1 MGIGGSKAKVYDE
14 DRPTTR
20 FADIAGYEGAKRE
33 VAEVVD
39 FLSHPERYERAG
51 AIGPAGGAHGGAA
64 GDRQDADGPGRSRR
78 GRGALPRLDRFEL
91 RRTLRGSGSLACAR
105 SVRGRPQAGASIIF
119 IDEIDAIGQ
128 RRGGSIVSN
137 DEREQTL
144 NQLLAE
150 MDGFDPTTGVVV
162 ATYVIPADSPQPHVV
177 TGKAREHGAP
187 TAPSPEVIESARAAW
202 EHMRGRPIMARM
214 LRRIVIAATA
224 ILICAAAL
232 PARVTRIVIEQRE
245 SPAYGGRVFGKA
257 GQYEMLSGR
266 FFGEIDP
273 KDPHNALIMDIA
285 FAPRNARGMVEYSA
299 TFVLSKPVD
308 MSKSNGVL
316 YYNVPNRGRGAP
328 VGSDDGRVNLLS
340 GWQGDL
346 RPFANAQT
354 ISVPVARKPDGSPLT
369 GPVLERLIDIAPDT
383 NTIDLGA
390 AGYFGLTY
398 QHPLTLD
405 TSKAS
410 LTRRASQN
418 APGKLVPAA
427 DWAFA
432 DCTRT
437 PFPGTPDETRIC
449 GKQGF
454 DPASEYVLVYTAKDP
469 LVLGIGFAATRDL
482 HAFLRHSA
490 RDDQGTANPVAGQIR
505 WAISRGDSQSGN
517 FIRSFIQLGFNQ
529 DEAGHIVWDGA
540 HPHIAARKL
549 ALNFRF
555 AVAGGYAGPH
565 QPGSEGVLWWS
576 DYPDQA
582 RGGPPAGL
590 LDRCRA
596 SDTCPKIFETFGG
609 IEFWFLRES
618 PDLVG
623 TDAKSD
629 IPLPPNVRRYFFP
642 GTTHGGGRGG
652 FSAVAPKPPAA
663 CVLPANPNP
672 ESDTMRALTVDLVDW
687 VTKGTEPPP
696 SRYPRL
702 ADGQLAAATQAA
714 LKFPNI
720 PGVPSPDGLV
730 NPLYDYDLGPG
741 FQLQR
746 RIRIDYQTTA
756 GDQADSAHPG
766 AEGGRG
772 WLRLGWGSLRP
783 SPGPAGHLPGLERNG
798 RGVR

>member
-1 MGIGGSKAKVYDE
+1 MPGLTSLEVCESYGPMFPHIIMSVMLNRIG
-14 DRPTTR
+14 
-20 FADIAGYEGAKRE
+20 
-33 VAEVVD
+33 
-39 FLSHPERYERAG
+39 L
-51 AIGPAGGAHGGAA
+51 
-64 GDRQDADGPGRSRR
+64 
-78 GRGALPRLDRFEL
+78 
-91 RRTLRGSGSLACAR
+91 
-105 SVRGRPQAGASIIF
+105 
-119 IDEIDAIGQ
+119 
-128 RRGGSIVSN
+128 
-137 DEREQTL
+137 
-144 NQLLAE
+144 
-150 MDGFDPTTGVVV
+150 
-162 ATYVIPADSPQPHVV
+162 
-177 TGKAREHGAP
+177 
-187 TAPSPEVIESARAAW
+187 
-202 EHMRGRPIMARM
+202 
-214 LRRIVIAATA
+214 AATA

-257 GQYEMLSGR
+257 GQYETLSGR

-328 VGSDDGRVNLLS
+328 AGSDDGRVNLLS

-418 APGKLVPAA
+418 APANRVPAA

-565 QPGSEGVLWWS
+565 QPGSEGVVWWS

-629 IPLPPNVRRYFFP
+629 IPLPPNARRYFFP

-730 NPLYDYDLGPG
+730 NPLYDYDLGPDFNYNDESGLITRQPPAIKRILPTLVPKVDADGSDLGGVPSVLRQVPLGTYLGWNVTAAG
-741 FQLQR
+741 FDKGKICTLNGGYVPFAR
-746 RIRIDYQTTA
+746 TRAERTAA
-756 GDQADSAHPG
+756 GDP
-766 AEGGRG
+766 
-772 WLRLGWGSLRP
+772 RP
-783 SPGPAGHLPGLERNG
+783 SLEERYG
-798 RGVR
+798 SHAAYVAAVKAAADKAVAERFLLRADADRLVTEAAACDTTPRLT